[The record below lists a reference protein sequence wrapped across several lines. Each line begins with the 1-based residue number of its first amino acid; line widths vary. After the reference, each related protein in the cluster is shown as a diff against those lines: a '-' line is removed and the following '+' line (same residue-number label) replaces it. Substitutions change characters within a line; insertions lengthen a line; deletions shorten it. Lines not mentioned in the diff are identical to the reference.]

1 MIVNILKIAGLLF
14 LLLLLVAG
22 WLFYTQ
28 VYNYERFPLTVDKT
42 RFPDVKTE
50 AEIDQLAESLLGQM
64 TLDEKIGQLYGE
76 ENSSLLKLAAN
87 LFVLKRFPHMYIA
100 SNERL
105 GIPPFVL
112 SDGPRGARVADV
124 YGGATVF
131 PVAMSRGAS
140 WDVDLE
146 ARVNDVIA
154 MEIRAIG
161 ANMAATPCINLLR
174 HPGWGRA
181 QETYGEDPWHLGQFG
196 VAATEAVQKHNVM
209 ASP

>member
-1 MIVNILKIAGLLF
+1 MFVNILKIAGLLF
-14 LLLLLVAG
+14 MVLLLVAG

-28 VYNYERFPLTVDKT
+28 VYNYARFPLKADKA
-42 RFPDVKTE
+42 RFPQVKTE
-50 AEIDQLAESLLGQM
+50 ADIDELAGQLMAQM
-64 TLDEKIGQLYGE
+64 TLDEKIQQLYGE
-76 ENSSLLKLAAN
+76 ENSSLLKLAVN
-87 LFVLKRFPHMYIA
+87 LFWLKRFPHMYIA
-100 SNERL
+100 RNERL

-154 MEIRAIG
+154 REIRAIG

-181 QETYGEDPWHLGQFG
+181 QETYTYTH
-196 VAATEAVQKHNVM
+196 THTH
-209 ASP
+209 